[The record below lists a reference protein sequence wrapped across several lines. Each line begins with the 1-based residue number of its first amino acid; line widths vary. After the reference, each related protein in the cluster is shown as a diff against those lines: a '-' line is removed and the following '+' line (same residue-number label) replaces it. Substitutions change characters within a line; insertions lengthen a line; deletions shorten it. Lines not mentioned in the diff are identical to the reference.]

1 MSRKLFVRLHRYAG
15 LLLVLFLTVAGLTG
29 AALAFNHEIDEWLN
43 PDWMRVTPTTTPPV
57 SLVQLADDVSQAYPD
72 HRIARIEFQH
82 RADQAWVVRMDSK
95 QAGDDAPLPLQVFV
109 NPYTDQILGARE
121 WGKVDLS
128 RRGLMPF
135 LFKLHDTLHLP
146 GKIGKWLLGGVAIL
160 WLLDC
165 FIGFYLTLPR
175 HGLLPSPG
183 QFMKKWW
190 PAWKIK
196 YRANATRV
204 NFDLHRATGLWLWPV
219 LAVVAFSSFY
229 LNLNRE
235 VFRPAMSVVMAFS
248 PLPGDTLPKVKD
260 ARVTID
266 WDAAYKRG
274 LALRPVAADDYR
286 VANIAYL
293 AKQNVYRLTFDERQP
308 NAWLTFK
315 REQVFFDANTGELK
329 AQYGYAEGKTGDRL
343 SILQYPLHTGQIFGL
358 PGRILILVTGLL
370 TAVLAWTGGFI
381 WLKKRQSQK

>member
-15 LLLVLFLTVAGLTG
+15 LMLVLFLTVAGLTG
-29 AALAFNHEIDEWLN
+29 ASLAFYHELDEWLN
-43 PDWMRVTPTTTPPV
+43 PDWMLVTPTASSPV
-57 SLVQLADDVSQAYPD
+57 PLAQLARKVSQAYPD

-82 RADQAWVVRMDSK
+82 STDRALIVRMESK
-95 QAGDDAPLPLQVFV
+95 QTGDNAPLPMQVFV
-109 NPYTDQILGARE
+109 NPYTNDILGARE
-121 WGKVDLS
+121 WGKMDIS

-146 GKIGKWLLGGVAIL
+146 GKVGKWLLGGIAIL

-165 FIGFYLTLPR
+165 FVGFYLALPR
-175 HGLLPSPG
+175 HGLLPSPI
-183 QFMKKWW
+183 QFMKKWA

-196 YRANATRV
+196 YQANATRV
-204 NFDLHRATGLWLWPV
+204 NFDVHRASGLWLWPV

-235 VFRPAMSVVMAFS
+235 VFRPVMGMLMPFS

-260 ARVTID
+260 GKISLD
-266 WDAAYKRG
+266 WDAAYQRG
-274 LALRPVAADDYR
+274 LALRPAGADDYR
-286 VANIAYL
+286 VANISYL

-329 AQYGYAEGKTGDRL
+329 AQYGYAQGTTGDRL
-343 SILQYPLHTGQIFGL
+343 GILQYPLHTGQIFGL
-358 PGRILILVTGLL
+358 PGRILILFTGLL
-370 TAVLAWTGGFI
+370 TALLAWTGVFI
-381 WLKKRQSQK
+381 WFRKRQGPK